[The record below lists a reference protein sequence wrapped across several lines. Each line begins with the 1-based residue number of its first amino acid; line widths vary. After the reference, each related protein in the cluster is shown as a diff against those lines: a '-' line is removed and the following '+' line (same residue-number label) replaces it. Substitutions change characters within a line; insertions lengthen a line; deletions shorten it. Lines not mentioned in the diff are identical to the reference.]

1 MSPLKLLQLKSSWER
16 FAKNHPKF
24 PRFLSGI
31 YQKSL
36 REGTLIEFKVT
47 TPDGEKITANIKIK
61 ADDMA
66 LFDELR
72 GLFQ

>member
-1 MSPLKLLQLKSSWER
+1 MSPLKLLQLKSAWER
-16 FAKNHPKF
+16 FKNNHPKF
-24 PRFLSGI
+24 PRFLAGI

-36 REGTLIEFKVT
+36 QEGTLIEFIVT
-47 TPDGEKITANIKIK
+47 SPDGEKITANLRIK

-66 LFDELR
+66 LFEELR